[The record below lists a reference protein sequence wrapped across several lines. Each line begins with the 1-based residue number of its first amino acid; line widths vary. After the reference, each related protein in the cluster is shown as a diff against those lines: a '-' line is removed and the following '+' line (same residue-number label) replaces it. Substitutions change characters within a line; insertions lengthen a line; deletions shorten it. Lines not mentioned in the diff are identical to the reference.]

1 MTKHVSKSQKQD
13 KNKVLLNSL
22 SSRFISNQ
30 KPLEVSTK
38 LTQLSRLLNSGFS
51 GVLVLSVF
59 LFFFF
64 CSCSTSG
71 QKFGSS
77 PGSKRCENFSH
88 WNVQPCH
95 LFVKACVG
103 NLTPFQVNDTIYIF
117 RSKLADINICP
128 ETSTP
133 APFPR
138 PSHTLQVGCSLDA

>member
-38 LTQLSRLLNSGFS
+38 LTQLSKLLNSGFS
-51 GVLVLSVF
+51 GVLVKCFS
-59 LFFFF
+59 FFFF
-64 CSCSTSG
+64 CSCSSE

-88 WNVQPCH
+88 
-95 LFVKACVG
+95 
-103 NLTPFQVNDTIYIF
+103 
-117 RSKLADINICP
+117 
-128 ETSTP
+128 
-133 APFPR
+133 
-138 PSHTLQVGCSLDA
+138 

>member
-64 CSCSTSG
+64 L
-71 QKFGSS
+71 Q
-77 PGSKRCENFSH
+77 
-88 WNVQPCH
+88 
-95 LFVKACVG
+95 LFVGTKIWFVARVKTLRKLFTLERTAMPSVCQSMCWKP
-103 NLTPFQVNDTIYIF
+103 NAFP
-117 RSKLADINICP
+117 SK
-128 ETSTP
+128 
-133 APFPR
+133 
-138 PSHTLQVGCSLDA
+138 

>member
-1 MTKHVSKSQKQD
+1 MTKHVSKSQKQG
-13 KNKVLLNSL
+13 KNKVFLNSL

-30 KPLEVSTK
+30 KHLEVSTK
-38 LTQLSRLLNSGFS
+38 LTQLSKLLNSGFS
-51 GVLVLSVF
+51 CVLVSSVF
-59 LFFFF
+59 IYFFF
-64 CSCSTSG
+64 CSCSSG

-88 WNVQPCH
+88 MNVQTCH
-95 LFVKACVG
+95 LFVKACVR
-103 NLTPFQVNDTIYIF
+103 NLTPFQANDTIYIF

-138 PSHTLQVGCSLDA
+138 PSPTLQVGCFP

>member
-64 CSCSTSG
+64 L
-71 QKFGSS
+71 Q
-77 PGSKRCENFSH
+77 
-88 WNVQPCH
+88 
-95 LFVKACVG
+95 LFVGTKIWFVARVKTLRKLFTLERTDMPSVCQSMCKKP
-103 NLTPFQVNDTIYIF
+103 NAFP
-117 RSKLADINICP
+117 SK
-128 ETSTP
+128 
-133 APFPR
+133 
-138 PSHTLQVGCSLDA
+138 

>member
-59 LFFFF
+59 LFSFFF
-64 CSCSTSG
+64 AVVRRDKNLVRRPG
-71 QKFGSS
+71 QNAAK
-77 PGSKRCENFSH
+77 
-88 WNVQPCH
+88 
-95 LFVKACVG
+95 
-103 NLTPFQVNDTIYIF
+103 TDM
-117 RSKLADINICP
+117 
-128 ETSTP
+128 
-133 APFPR
+133 
-138 PSHTLQVGCSLDA
+138 PSVCQSMC

>member
-64 CSCSTSG
+64 CSCSSG

-88 WNVQPCH
+88 WNVQTCH
-95 LFVKACVG
+95 LFVKA
-103 NLTPFQVNDTIYIF
+103 VNDTIYIF

>member
-59 LFFFF
+59 FFLFFAVVRRDKNLVRRP
-64 CSCSTSG
+64 G
-71 QKFGSS
+71 QNAAKTFHTGTYSHAICL
-77 PGSKRCENFSH
+77 SKH
-88 WNVQPCH
+88 V
-95 LFVKACVG
+95 L
-103 NLTPFQVNDTIYIF
+103 
-117 RSKLADINICP
+117 
-128 ETSTP
+128 ET
-133 APFPR
+133 
-138 PSHTLQVGCSLDA
+138 

>member
-38 LTQLSRLLNSGFS
+38 LTQLSKLVNSGFS
-51 GVLVLSVF
+51 GVLVSGA
-59 LFFFF
+59 FFFF
-64 CSCSTSG
+64 CSCSSE

-88 WNVQPCH
+88 
-95 LFVKACVG
+95 
-103 NLTPFQVNDTIYIF
+103 
-117 RSKLADINICP
+117 
-128 ETSTP
+128 
-133 APFPR
+133 
-138 PSHTLQVGCSLDA
+138 